1 MALHGL
7 YELSILL
14 MLLLC
19 LLLFTAGWGRLAFR
33 MLGVPSED
41 LVSVD
46 SLWLGLI
53 FIVAFL
59 GLAHFFV
66 PINWSLRILIAL
78 VGLLGVYLTPN
89 LRAQITALVEK
100 IRRHPGAFLF
110 ILIVIVGLCLKSL
123 QAPRN
128 FDSALYHFQTIRWLN
143 EFSIVYGLGNLHGR
157 LAFNQSYFN
166 LLALL
171 QIEPVT
177 SKGYA
182 AAAVFMVL
190 LCASSIYKLYCAVSR
205 GNGWLVL
212 LLLSGLGL
220 TLDQLSSPT
229 PDSAISIIQLQIY
242 VYLISLYVRHESA
255 KKIETYPIL
264 VVVFLAYFILTIKV
278 SAFAF
283 ACGCL
288 LISLPLFN
296 AIRKADIKVLVVSGG
311 VGLLLLVIHFS
322 RGYVLSGA
330 PFFPSQIGADWSLP
344 WAMPQES
351 VKGDADWIYSWARL
365 PGADPATVLGNWN
378 WLGPWL
384 NNLPLLAKNLF
395 TAGMILFG
403 LNVILLCRAKIN
415 RTQAM
420 PYLLYV
426 PLVLAL
432 LFWFFTAPDFRFLGA
447 VSILFIMVSGWL
459 CWNLVAGIKPIAWIL
474 SKCTMC
480 RGDILTASA
489 SLLIFLYFLGVRSI
503 TLNVPEHLSVM
514 TAHEQKVNMGVLFY
528 QPRDGLC
535 WNNPLPCAPFV
546 SPNLK
551 LRVPEGGIGAGFT
564 LK

>member
-59 GLAHFFV
+59 GLAHFLV

-89 LRAQITALVEK
+89 LRAQVTASVEK

-143 EFSIVYGLGNLHGR
+143 EFPIVYGLGNLHGR

-171 QIEPVT
+171 QIEPLT

-190 LCASSIYKLYCAVSR
+190 LCAGSIYKLYDAVSR

-212 LLLSGLGL
+212 MLMSGLGL

-242 VYLISLYVRHESA
+242 VYLISLYVRYESA
-255 KKIETYPIL
+255 KKIETSPVL
-264 VVVFLAYFILTIKV
+264 VVAFLAYFILTIKI

-296 AIRKADIKVLVVSGG
+296 AIRKVDIKVLAVSGG
-311 VGLLLLVIHFS
+311 VGLLLLAIHFS

-330 PFFPSQIGADWSLP
+330 PFFPSQFGADWSLP

-384 NNLPLLAKNLF
+384 NNVPLLAKNLF
-395 TAGMILFG
+395 CAGIILFG

-447 VSILFIMVSGWL
+447 VSTLFIMVPGWL
-459 CWNLVAGIKPIAWIL
+459 CWNLAADIKPIASLW
-474 SKCTMC
+474 SKCTKDHA
-480 RGDILTASA
+480 DILTASA
-489 SLLIFLYFLGVRSI
+489 ALLIFLYFLGVRSI
-503 TLNVPEHLSVM
+503 TLNIPEHLSVM
-514 TAHEQKVNMGVLFY
+514 AAHEQKVNMGVLFY

-546 SPNLK
+546 SPSLK